1 MRDCLYSCER
11 VLAGPGSSA
20 ATDPRGPGPPWTGSL
35 SRLLSLQV
43 TQGVLELDVQT
54 YPTISLREAF
64 HKFLCPETRI
74 PPLFPPDWP
83 ASAPIFHRTQFS
95 SEAVSILVF
104 ITHPMFDYHMVAIQ
118 SYYPSTNITL
128 IHRVGLQPG

>member
-1 MRDCLYSCER
+1 MRGCLYSCER

-20 ATDPRGPGPPWTGSL
+20 ATNLRGLDPPWTGSL
-35 SRLLSLQV
+35 SQLLSLQV
-43 TQGVLELDVQT
+43 TQDALELDVQT
-54 YPTISLREAF
+54 YPTISFKEAL

-74 PPLFPPDWP
+74 PPLLPPDWP
-83 ASAPIFHRTQFS
+83 ASAPIFHRTQFLA
-95 SEAVSILVF
+95 ETVSILMF

-118 SYYPSTNITL
+118 SDYPSTNITL